1 MNTNNY
7 KFIVTLLILLGF
19 LTISFF
25 VGRCS
30 SPKEVKT
37 ETIKVSVPGVAGKSK
52 IINNPVPYEVIKD
65 SIIYKDSIVYQEN
78 QELIERF
85 RKIESE
91 KERLD
96 AYMKSIELKKYDMP
110 YEDENIKTNALITTR
125 GDIISFEQKYEIKP
139 RTIEAQIPVKEPK
152 LAIYLGGGLINNAY
166 FNNFAVEA
174 NIGIQ
179 NKKGDILSVG
189 YDTQKNFKV
198 GYSFRLGKK

>member
-7 KFIVTLLILLGF
+7 KFIVTLLIIVGC
-19 LTISFF
+19 LTVSFF
-25 VGRCS
+25 IGRCS
-30 SPKEVKT
+30 KPEEIKT
-37 ETIKVSVPGVAGKSK
+37 VPIKITVPGVAGKSK

-91 KERLD
+91 KEQLQ

-125 GDIISFEQKYEIKP
+125 GEMVSFEQKYEIKP
-139 RTIEAQIPVKEPK
+139 RVVEYNMPVKEPK
-152 LAIYLGGGLINNAY
+152 IALYLGGGLSNNISL
-166 FNNFAVEA
+166 NNFAVEA
-174 NIGIQ
+174 TVGIQ
-179 NKKGDILSVG
+179 NRKGDILTVS
-189 YDTQKNFKV
+189 YDTQKNIKA
-198 GYSFRLGKK
+198 GYIFRLGKK